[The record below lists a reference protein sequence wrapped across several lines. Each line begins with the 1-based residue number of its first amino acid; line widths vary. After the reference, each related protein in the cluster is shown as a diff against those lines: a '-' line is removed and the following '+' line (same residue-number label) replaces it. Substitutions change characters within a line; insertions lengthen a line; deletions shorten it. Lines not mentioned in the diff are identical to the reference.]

1 MSNHDISET
10 PRFKSPALACDTHF
24 HVFGPA
30 GQYPYSTGLRYTPPH
45 APLDD
50 YLSLARHLGIARFV
64 FVQPSA
70 YGRDNT
76 CMLDAMRL
84 MGGNC
89 KGIVDIDEDIPDLEL
104 SRLNALGVRGV
115 RINVRPIK
123 PLEPGFSQTL
133 IPRIKRLEA
142 RCAEIGWQLDF
153 LLPAWLTSELM
164 PTLRELRVPFTLAHL
179 GMNLARDGA
188 QAPGFQ
194 QLLDLLRHGNGYCRV
209 KLTGLYRI
217 STEPD
222 LKDITPMVH
231 ALVDAAPDRLV
242 WGSDYPHL
250 SFEQH
255 SSVNL
260 FNMLGEY
267 VPDAAIRQRILAD
280 NPAELFDF

>member
-50 YLSLARHLGIARFV
+50 YLSLAHHLGIERFV

>member
-1 MSNHDISET
+1 VSNHDISET